1 MRRLILTML
10 LLLPL
15 AAAAQPAAHPR
26 LLLPAG
32 EEPRIGAGSLLARP
46 DSVIRAFS
54 DSVLDLPPVERTMV
68 GRRLLHTSREA
79 LKRIFWLSWT
89 WRVHG
94 GDAYARRA
102 VEEMLAVSSF
112 TDWNPSHFLDV
123 GEMTM
128 AVAIGYDWL
137 YGVMTPVEREKVA
150 GAIMEKGLRAAL
162 NESDA
167 WFYTSEIN
175 WNPVCNAGMVY
186 GALAIWEDDP
196 EFCLAM
202 LEKSLESNK
211 LAFSAYSGGGYPEG
225 YNYWGY
231 GTSFQIMLE
240 AAVETAFPGSDDFSA
255 TEGYAGFLASADFIR
270 FMGTPAGNCYSFSD
284 SYRRATGQYMQ
295 AWMDGRGAGESL
307 LYPEIRI
314 MERTGYSSLCEE
326 RLFPMYL
333 ISLSLSGRDSV
344 PDRPSDHCFTCGG
357 ITPVFVYRSGWLS
370 DGDDYLGIKGGLTMS
385 SHSHCD
391 QGSFYFESDGVAWA
405 TDLGMQDY
413 NSLETAGVDLWDM
426 TWDSERWQ
434 VFRIG
439 PFSHNILT
447 VNGHVPRVDRPVGFA
462 QVWAPE
468 NPSGADRI
476 GAALD
481 LTELYTEDLDSC
493 RREVWM
499 QGEDLH
505 VVDMI
510 QAGDSACTVRWA
522 LCTEAE
528 IAEVQPG
535 GMSVSLRSGGHERVL
550 SAVADGLPAPPAREW
565 PVTYDPSA
573 PEKEGMEYLHPTDA
587 PNPGVHLVGYAF
599 VLQPHQK
606 VGLHVC
612 LEKVR

>member
-1 MRRLILTML
+1 
-10 LLLPL
+10 
-15 AAAAQPAAHPR
+15 
-26 LLLPAG
+26 
-32 EEPRIGAGSLLARP
+32 
-46 DSVIRAFS
+46 
-54 DSVLDLPPVERTMV
+54 
-68 GRRLLHTSREA
+68 
-79 LKRIFWLSWT
+79 
-89 WRVHG
+89 
-94 GDAYARRA
+94 
-102 VEEMLAVSSF
+102 
-112 TDWNPSHFLDV
+112 
-123 GEMTM
+123 
-128 AVAIGYDWL
+128 
-137 YGVMTPVEREKVA
+137 
-150 GAIMEKGLRAAL
+150 
-162 NESDA
+162 
-167 WFYTSEIN
+167 
-175 WNPVCNAGMVY
+175 
-186 GALAIWEDDP
+186 
-196 EFCLAM
+196 
-202 LEKSLESNK
+202 
-211 LAFSAYSGGGYPEG
+211 
-225 YNYWGY
+225 
-231 GTSFQIMLE
+231 MLE
-240 AAVETAFPGSDDFSA
+240 AAVETAFPGSDDFSG

-333 ISLSLSGRDSV
+333 ISLSLSGRHNV
-344 PDRPSDHCFTCGG
+344 PDQPSDHCFTCGG
-357 ITPVFVYRSGWLS
+357 TTPVFVYRSGWLS

-481 LTELYTEDLDSC
+481 LTELYTEDLDLC

-535 GMSVSLRSGGHERVL
+535 GMSVSLRSGGHKRVL
-550 SAVADGLPAPPAREW
+550 SAVADGLPAIAARTW